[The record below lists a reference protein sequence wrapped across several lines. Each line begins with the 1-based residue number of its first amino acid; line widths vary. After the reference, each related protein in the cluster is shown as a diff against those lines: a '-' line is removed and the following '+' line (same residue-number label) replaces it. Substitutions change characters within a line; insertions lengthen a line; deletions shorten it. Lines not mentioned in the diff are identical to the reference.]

1 MTATIID
8 SLETTKCLV
17 PLALNAP
24 SERPLVSVLV
34 SNYNYAAYLPETIE
48 SVLDQTYTNWELVIC
63 DDGSTDLS
71 VEVISRYMDRDSR
84 IRLIRKEN
92 GGHAS
97 GVNAAFRACAGSLLC
112 LLDSDDI
119 FAASKLDRIVNYCAA
134 HPDRGLIVHRMM
146 RVTHDRQKQGVWPL
160 VEALPDGWYG
170 PGLLTSGGMVPYMP
184 PTSGLSMRREL
195 AEYLFPLTVEAPL
208 RICPDQV
215 LMRLAPLVTPVGG
228 IQENL
233 AEQRLHHKNTYGTAR
248 LTADSLAREMS
259 LNRALWEEQR
269 RLLRS
274 INGDLARAFQPLE
287 GSEHMLFLDFLRAK
301 LSRDPEAAAYHRRY
315 FQVLKTEASRKT
327 IWLWRVLPYIPM
339 PWFDRLVNLMYGQN
353 RVKQAIARLRGVA

>member
-1 MTATIID
+1 MAATMIG
-8 SLETTKCLV
+8 SPGKAKCLGA
-17 PLALNAP
+17 LALKP
-24 SERPLVSVLV
+24 LSERPLVSILV
-34 SNYNYAAYLPETIE
+34 SNYNYAVYLPETIN
-48 SVLDQTYTNWELVIC
+48 SVFDQTYTNWELVIC
-63 DDGSTDLS
+63 DDGSTDSS
-71 VEVISRYMDRDSR
+71 VEVIARFMDRDSR

-97 GVNAAFRACAGSLLC
+97 GVNAAFQACGGSLIC

-119 FAASKLDRIVNYCAA
+119 FAANKLDRVVNYCTR

-160 VEALPDGWYG
+160 VESLPDGWYG
-170 PGLLTSGGMVPYMP
+170 PGLLTDGGMVPYMP
-184 PTSGLSMRREL
+184 PTSGLSMRREV

-215 LMRLAPLVTPVGG
+215 LMRLAPLVTPIGG

-233 AEQRLHHKNTYGTAR
+233 AEQRLHRKNTYGTAR
-248 LTADSLAREMS
+248 ITASSLAREMS

-274 INGDLARAFQPLE
+274 IDGDLARTFQPLE

-301 LSRDPEAAAYHRRY
+301 LSRDPEAGAYHRRY
-315 FQVLKTEASRKT
+315 FEVLKMKASRKT
-327 IWLWRVLPYIPM
+327 IWLWRVLRYVPM

-353 RVKQAIARLRGVA
+353 KLKQAVARLRGVA